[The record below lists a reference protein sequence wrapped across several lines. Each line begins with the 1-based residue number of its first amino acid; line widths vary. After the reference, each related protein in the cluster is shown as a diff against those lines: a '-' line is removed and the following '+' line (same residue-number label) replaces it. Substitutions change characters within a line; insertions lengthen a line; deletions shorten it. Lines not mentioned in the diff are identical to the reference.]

1 MHKGQF
7 VLERSGLEQLLQALK
22 AEGYLTLGPTV
33 REGAIVYD
41 ELQRLED
48 LPVGYTDHQEGGSYR
63 LRRRGDEALFGYNVG
78 PHSWKRFLHPPLL
91 RLFRARR
98 VDGKLEL
105 ESEDEP
111 IPKYAFLGVRACEL
125 RAIEVQDRVFLG
137 GPYQDPHYKARR
149 EQVFVLALNCTQAG
163 NTCFCTSVNS
173 GPKAQRGFDLAL
185 TEVLEG
191 GQHYFVGQVG
201 SERGARLLGQ
211 VAHRPAQQS
220 EQSQAEALVAQAARQ
235 MGRQLNTEGLKEM
248 LYQNLEHPRWEEVA
262 ARCLSCGN
270 CTQVCPTC
278 FCTSVEDH
286 TDLAGQMAER
296 TRRWDSCFT
305 ADFSYLH
312 GGSVRVSTRARYR
325 QWLTHKLATWQD
337 QFASLGC
344 VGCGRCITWCPVG
357 IDLTEEVAAMR
368 ASPSGQPWSVP
379 PAGGA
384 HV

>member
-41 ELQRLED
+41 EIERLED
-48 LPVGYTDHQEGGSYR
+48 LPIGYTDHQEGGTYR
-63 LRRRGDEALFGYNVG
+63 LRRRSDEALFGYNVG

-91 RLFRARR
+91 RLFRAHR
-98 VDGKLEL
+98 VNGNLEL
-105 ESEDEP
+105 EGEAQP

-149 EQVFVLALNCTQAG
+149 EQVFLLALNCTQTG
-163 NTCFCTSVNS
+163 NTCFCTSMNS

-185 TEVLEG
+185 TEVLEN

-220 EQSQAEALVAQAARQ
+220 EWSQAEALVAQAARS
-235 MGRQLNTEGLKEM
+235 MGRQLDTEGLKEM
-248 LYQNLEHPRWEEVA
+248 LYHNLEHPRWEEVA

-286 TDLAGQMAER
+286 TDLAGQVAER

-337 QFASLGC
+337 QFGSLGC

-368 ASPSGQPWSVP
+368 ASPSGQPWFTP

>member
-1 MHKGQF
+1 MQKGPF
-7 VLERSGLEQLLQALK
+7 VLERSGLLQLLQALK
-22 AEGYLTLGPTV
+22 AKGYLTLGPTV

-41 ELQRLED
+41 QLSRLED
-48 LPVGYTDHQEGGSYR
+48 LPIGYTDHQEGGTYR

-78 PHSWKRFLHPPLL
+78 PHSWKRFLHPPIL
-91 RLFRARR
+91 RLFRARKIN
-98 VDGKLEL
+98 GGFEFEHEAEAL
-105 ESEDEP
+105 P
-111 IPKYAFLGVRACEL
+111 NYAFIGVRACEL
-125 RAIEVQDRVFLG
+125 LAIRVQDQVFLG
-137 GPYQDPHYKARR
+137 GAYQDPHYKARR
-149 EQVFVLALNCTQAG
+149 ERVFIVAVNCTQAG
-163 NTCFCTSVNS
+163 NTCFCASVQS
-173 GPKAQRGFDLAL
+173 GPKAQAGFDLAL

-191 GQHYFVGQVG
+191 DRHYFVGEVG
-201 SERGARLLGQ
+201 SERGAEVLGEIPHRAALPSE
-211 VAHRPAQQS
+211 VA
-220 EQSQAEALVAQAARQ
+220 QAEAKVAQATRQ
-235 MGRQLNTEGLKEM
+235 MGRSLATEGLKEM
-248 LYQNLEHPRWEEVA
+248 LYQNLEHPRWEQVA

-286 TDLAGQMAER
+286 TDLSGVAER

-312 GGSVRVSTRARYR
+312 GGSVRVSTKARYR

-337 QFASLGC
+337 QFGMLGC

-368 ASPSGQPWSVP
+368 
-379 PAGGA
+379 GA

>member
-1 MHKGQF
+1 MQKGPF
-7 VLERSGLEQLLQALK
+7 VLERSGLLQLLQALK
-22 AEGYLTLGPTV
+22 AKGYLTLGPTV

-41 ELQRLED
+41 QLSRLED
-48 LPVGYTDHQEGGSYR
+48 LPIGYTDHQEGGTYR

-78 PHSWKRFLHPPLL
+78 PHSWKRFLHPPILRLL
-91 RLFRARR
+91 RARKIK
-98 VDGKLEL
+98 GGFEFEHEAEAL
-105 ESEDEP
+105 P
-111 IPKYAFLGVRACEL
+111 NYAFIGVRACEL
-125 RAIEVQDRVFLG
+125 QAIRVQDQVFLG
-137 GPYQDPHYKARR
+137 GAYQDPHYKARR
-149 EQVFVLALNCTQAG
+149 ERVFIVAVNCTQAG
-163 NTCFCTSVNS
+163 NTCFCASVQS
-173 GPKAQRGFDLAL
+173 GPKAQAGFDLAL

-191 GQHYFVGQVG
+191 DRHYFVGEVG
-201 SERGARLLGQ
+201 SERGAEVLGEIPHRAALPSE
-211 VAHRPAQQS
+211 VA
-220 EQSQAEALVAQAARQ
+220 QAEAKVTQAALQ
-235 MGRQLNTEGLKEM
+235 MGRSLATEGLKEM
-248 LYQNLEHPRWEEVA
+248 LYQNLEHPRWEQVA

-286 TDLAGQMAER
+286 TDLSGVAER

-312 GGSVRVSTRARYR
+312 GGSVRVSTKSRYR

-337 QFASLGC
+337 QFGLLGC

-368 ASPSGQPWSVP
+368 
-379 PAGGA
+379 GA